1 MEHKRPPNLLRSGQP
16 DAESSVGDDSG
27 LRSPFPVN
35 ETAELVAD
43 LIAATA
49 LLPADKLAL
58 VRGRAGQ
65 SGSIAQA
72 LVDEGIASGEG
83 IALMLGMLAALLPSV
98 VLLARHGSAARKMGI
113 PFAPFLALGTVVG
126 LFAGHELLD
135 AYLKLLH

>member
-58 VRGRAGQ
+58 VRGRATQG
-65 SGSIAQA
+65 
-72 LVDEGIASGEG
+72 
-83 IALMLGMLAALLPSV
+83 
-98 VLLARHGSAARKMGI
+98 
-113 PFAPFLALGTVVG
+113 GT
-126 LFAGHELLD
+126 AT
-135 AYLKLLH
+135 